1 MATTTQHEDFLGR
14 ELTTPGTN
22 SKDFLGRATTST
34 ADFVGR
40 SLTVGTWAATTAY
53 TLGTAVELAGG
64 QEIVVT
70 TAGTS
75 GASAPTAPGSIG
87 GTVTDGTVTWTRT
100 E

>member
-14 ELTTPGTN
+14 ELVTPGSN
-22 SKDFLGRATTST
+22 SKDYLGRLTTST

-53 TLGTAVELAGG
+53 ALGASVELAGG
-64 QEIVVT
+64 QELVVT

-75 GASAPTAPGSIG
+75 GASVPTAPGAVG